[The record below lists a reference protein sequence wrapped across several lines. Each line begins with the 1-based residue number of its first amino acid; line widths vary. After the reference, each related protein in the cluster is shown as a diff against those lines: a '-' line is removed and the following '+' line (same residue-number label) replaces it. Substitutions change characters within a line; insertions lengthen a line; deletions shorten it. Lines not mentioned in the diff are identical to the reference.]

1 MIFCAK
7 KYSNYRLY
15 VISSRQNLISDLSR
29 VKINQ
34 LIKTNSKSVHFEHFI
49 NISVQECFP
58 VGCVPSAAVAV
69 YWGGGEMGCL
79 PTGGVCLQGLS
90 AQGGVCLEGCLPR
103 WGCRPVG
110 CRPVGVHSPP
120 LARGQNSWQ
129 TLVKT
134 LLSATSLANGKYSLL
149 RSFALT

>member
-69 YWGGGEMGCL
+69 YWGGGVGW
-79 PTGGVCLQGLS
+79 GVCLQGVS
-90 AQGGVCLEGCLPR
+90 ACRGCLPR
-103 WGCRPVG
+103 GVSAWRGVCLDGVVGQWVVGQWVYIPPPSPVD
-110 CRPVGVHSPP
+110 RILDKH
-120 LARGQNSWQ
+120 L
-129 TLVKT
+129 
-134 LLSATSLANGKYSLL
+134 
-149 RSFALT
+149 